1 MAKFISLVC
10 NTCGEEAQLMIGA
23 LKSTSDFSPENLN
36 SINEKRFVKVTEQL
50 MTHRDKTKCSGKF
63 EFQGTGFAD

>member
-1 MAKFISLVC
+1 
-10 NTCGEEAQLMIGA
+10 MIGA